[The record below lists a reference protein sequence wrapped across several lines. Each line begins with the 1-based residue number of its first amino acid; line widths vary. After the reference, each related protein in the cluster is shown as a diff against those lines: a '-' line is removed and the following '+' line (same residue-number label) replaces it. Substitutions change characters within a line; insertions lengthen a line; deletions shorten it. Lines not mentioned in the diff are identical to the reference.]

1 MSAKDPF
8 EKNKFPPLLHLTF
21 ILQQVSDDLLTK
33 KVGVGLSQTRIM
45 SVLHSSVPR
54 SQRLVASR
62 LGQTEANVS
71 RQLRD
76 MKKHGL
82 VSIAK
87 NKKDGRQKDVT
98 LTSKGTKTYQ
108 NAEKILKTQQSNLLR
123 LLSGS
128 EVKAFERAAHNL
140 NVQHNLDR

>member
-8 EKNKFPPLLHLTF
+8 DKSKFPPLLHLTF
-21 ILQQVSDDLLTK
+21 ILQQVSDDLLTEK
-33 KVGVGLSQTRIM
+33 AGIGLSQARIM
-45 SVLHSSVPR
+45 SVLHTSVSR
-54 SQRLVASR
+54 SQRLVASK

-98 LTSKGTKTYQ
+98 LTSKGARVYQ
-108 NAEKILKTQQSNLLR
+108 KAEKILKNQQSNLLR
-123 LLSGS
+123 LLSGG

-140 NVQHNLDR
+140 SVQHNLDR